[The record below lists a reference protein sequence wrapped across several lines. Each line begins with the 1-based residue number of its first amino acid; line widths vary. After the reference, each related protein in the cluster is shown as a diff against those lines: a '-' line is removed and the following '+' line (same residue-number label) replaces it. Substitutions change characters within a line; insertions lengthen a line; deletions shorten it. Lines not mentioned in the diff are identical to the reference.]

1 MCGNV
6 SEWVNDWYDDKYYQ
20 TSCES
25 DPKGPD
31 GGHQKCHRGGGYH
44 ENRMGIRAKSRHMAM
59 SGASTDYIGFRFALD
74 EMRRHRIFSGKL
86 LVESLDSACVVV
98 EAIADMLR

>member
-20 TSCES
+20 TSPES

-31 GGHQKCHRGGGYH
+31 GGHQKWHRGGGYH
-44 ENRMGIRAKSRHMAM
+44 KNRMGIRAKSRHMAM
-59 SGASTDYIGFRFALD
+59 SGASTDYIGFRCALD
-74 EMRRHRIFSGKL
+74 EIID
-86 LVESLDSACVVV
+86 EQT
-98 EAIADMLR
+98 